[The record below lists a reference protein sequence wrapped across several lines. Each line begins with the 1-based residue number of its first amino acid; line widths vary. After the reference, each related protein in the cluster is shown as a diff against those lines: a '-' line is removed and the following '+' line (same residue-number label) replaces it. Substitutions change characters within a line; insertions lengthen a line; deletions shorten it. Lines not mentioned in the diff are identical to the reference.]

1 MPIKKIYTRK
11 CVYSKCKVKF
21 TPTSNTQTAHSMECA
36 IKHAKELA
44 EKKKLKISLLEKQK
58 LKKALTGL
66 PELKKLLETQ
76 INTICRLLDKGSG
89 CISCGGHTTPQSGH
103 YHSVQKNGSIRFN
116 LFNVHLQDYNCNCA
130 KGGNLHQYD
139 LGLIKMYGKEYWE
152 YVKFELPLKYPVLK
166 LTVPEI
172 TEAIQRAK
180 EITKRL
186 KEADITYSM
195 EQRKRLRHE
204 YNEYIGIYKD

>member
-1 MPIKKIYTRK
+1 
-11 CVYSKCKVKF
+11 
-21 TPTSNTQTAHSMECA
+21 MECA

-44 EKKKLKISLLEKQK
+44 ENKKLKISALEKQK

-66 PELKKLLETQ
+66 PELKKLLEAQ

-152 YVKFELPLKYPVLK
+152 YVKFELPLKYHVLK
-166 LTVPEI
+166 LTVHEI
-172 TEAIQRAK
+172 TGAIQRAK

-204 YNEYIGIYKD
+204 YNECIGIYKD